1 MEAENAE
8 AKNGGT
14 TRTGVTNTGVAN
26 TGIANTGVAN
36 TEVTNFECFLKRFAA
51 KISAKTRE
59 KYSQVKCP
67 TSEQGSAL
75 K

>member
-8 AKNGGT
+8 AKNGD
-14 TRTGVTNTGVAN
+14 
-26 TGIANTGVAN
+26 
-36 TEVTNFECFLKRFAA
+36 TEVTIFECFLKRFAV